1 MERLF
6 QSRLGKRPMGYY
18 LQLRLDKAER
28 LLRYSH
34 LSVRDISLACGF
46 ASLAQF
52 SRTFRQTKG
61 TSPTRFRAG

>member
-1 MERLF
+1 
-6 QSRLGKRPMGYY
+6 MGYY

-46 ASLAQF
+46 TSLAQF